1 MPATMRVGIVGCGN
15 IAANHVIA
23 FRGAGVEIAGCAD
36 VDAGRAA
43 AFARRHEIPAAV
55 GSVGALLDLCV
66 DVVSVCTPHPTHEAV
81 VTAAAAR
88 GVHVVC
94 ESPSRSI
101 SRRPAG

>member
-55 GSVGALLDLCV
+55 GSVDALLDLGV
-66 DVVSVCTPHPTHEAV
+66 DVVSVCTPHPSPPGRR
-81 VTAAAAR
+81 TAGA
-88 GVHVVC
+88 C
-94 ESPSRSI
+94 S
-101 SRRPAG
+101 